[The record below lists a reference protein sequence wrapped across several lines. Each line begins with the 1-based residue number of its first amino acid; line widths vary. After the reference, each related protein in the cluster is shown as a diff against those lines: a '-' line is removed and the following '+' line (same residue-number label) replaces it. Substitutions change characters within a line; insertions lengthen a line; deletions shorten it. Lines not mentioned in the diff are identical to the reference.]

1 MSDLRRQLV
10 ELAKSEASQY
20 GEAKAK
26 SVIGKLMGKYPEFR
40 SSSKEVMAV
49 IDEVIAEVNS
59 LDPSDLEQY
68 RPNRHGD
75 RLPGDRHQRD
85 GCQTGNPLC
94 RSQQTCRHHYARG
107 WQFEI
112 TADVRRVAQ

>member
-40 SSSKEVMAV
+40 SSSKEVMAI
-49 IDEVIAEVNS
+49 IDEVIVEAIRIDKSSPFSFSNVDKKDLELKTTSISTNS
-59 LDPSDLEQY
+59 LSEFSFDKSLY
-68 RPNRHGD
+68 
-75 RLPGDRHQRD
+75 
-85 GCQTGNPLC
+85 
-94 RSQQTCRHHYARG
+94 Y
-107 WQFEI
+107 F
-112 TADVRRVAQ
+112 